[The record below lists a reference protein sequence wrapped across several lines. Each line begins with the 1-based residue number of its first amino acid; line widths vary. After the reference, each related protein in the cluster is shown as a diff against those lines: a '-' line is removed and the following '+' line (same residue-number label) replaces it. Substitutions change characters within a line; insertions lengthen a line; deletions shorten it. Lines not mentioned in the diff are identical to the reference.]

1 MTAAIPTYPDHLRNY
16 VAQLLRHHFETGPSK
31 VGLGSSGISVTGAVL
46 ERAAMLSMRT
56 HRCPVCKGNKV
67 QSIPRTNGT
76 SIEVDCWRC
85 IGQGEIGELKQPKLQ
100 DQTTRCGPCRG
111 SGTIPRPE
119 YKEAKAYDPNPDE
132 CLKCDGRGY
141 RWSGTVYCG
150 TGEYPH
156 AQPTPGEVRSEV
168 TDAFD
173 LMRER
178 GQERSLMVLNIAYG
192 EVGRFVERQLG
203 LPAVVSI
210 WPHTPHGKKLLKT
223 LGSNGRS
230 PSWRELHE
238 CLGPGEWSRNA
249 LANMA
254 NTAAIALLELALSHL
269 ATADTDT
276 GARIAAV
283 AKRLEGETSK
293 WRK

>member
-1 MTAAIPTYPDHLRNY
+1 MTAAFPTYPDHLRKY
-16 VAQLLRHHFETGPSK
+16 VAQVLRHHFESGPSK
-31 VGLGSSGISVTGAVL
+31 VGLGSGGISVTGAVL

-56 HRCPVCKGNKV
+56 HRCPVCKGSGT
-67 QSIPRTNGT
+67 QSIPRTSGT

-85 IGQGEIGELKQPKLQ
+85 IGQGEIGELKQAKVQ
-100 DQTTRCGPCRG
+100 DQTTRCHACRG
-111 SGTIPRPE
+111 SGTIARPE
-119 YKEAKAYDPNPDE
+119 YRAIKAYDPHPE
-132 CLKCDGRGY
+132 TCLRCDGRGY
-141 RWSGTVYCG
+141 HWSGSVYCG
-150 TGEYPH
+150 SGEYPH

-178 GQERSLMVLNIAYG
+178 DQERSLLVLGIAYG
-192 EVGRFVERQLG
+192 EVGRHVERHLG

-210 WPHTPHGKKLLKT
+210 WPHTPHGKKLLEQFGTK
-223 LGSNGRS
+223 GKS
-230 PSWRELHE
+230 PPWRLLHE
-238 CLGPGEWSRNA
+238 CLEPGDWSKNT

-269 ATADTDT
+269 AKADSDT
-276 GARIAAV
+276 GGRIAAV
-283 AKRLEGETSK
+283 AKRLEGEALK